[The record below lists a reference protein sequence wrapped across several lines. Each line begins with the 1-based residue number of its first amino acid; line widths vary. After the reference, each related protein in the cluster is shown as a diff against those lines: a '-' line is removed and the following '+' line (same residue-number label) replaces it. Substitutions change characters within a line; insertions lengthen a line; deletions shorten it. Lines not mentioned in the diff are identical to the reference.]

1 MNLDETKRADPK
13 PRKDFK
19 NVAIKLPKN
28 SIPEEVVLRPRVN
41 RVDDLNKLADELKS
55 TPTAIVNF
63 LVDVGLECF
72 ERSIPR
78 LKDEV
83 KKRVSKKL
91 TKLLK

>member
-1 MNLDETKRADPK
+1 MNLDKEKKAAPK
-13 PRKDFK
+13 LRKTFK
-19 NVAIKLPKN
+19 NVEINIPKN
-28 SIPEEVVLRPRVN
+28 SINDDVVLRPRVN

-72 ERSIPR
+72 ERSIPK

-83 KKRVSKKL
+83 KKQVSKKL